1 MFLLTSKRN
10 DFITDHIIN
19 LLSYNIDYLT
29 ENSEKSFFKKI
40 FVENSNENIRIYCD
54 EIKINLKKPISLYS
68 LHSNLFSLLSNIS
81 FKFDQFIYY
90 PLPQKIENKNI
101 NIKLTHTHS
110 IILNN
115 LLLNKSGTEKM
126 ELYKILWPSDKNI
139 QLNKLDTH
147 LTNLKNL
154 FEKEFNYN
162 LNYFSKQSIIKLLI
176 D

>member
-1 MFLLTSKRN
+1 MFLLTSKKK
-10 DFITDHIIN
+10 DFITDHVIN
-19 LLSYNIDYLT
+19 LLSCKIDYLT
-29 ENSEKSFFKKI
+29 ENSEKSFLKKI
-40 FVENSNENIRIYCD
+40 FIENSNENIKICAD
-54 EIKINLKKPISLYS
+54 EMKISLKKPVSLYS
-68 LHSNLFSLLSNIS
+68 LHSNLFSLLSNIF

-90 PLPQKIENKNI
+90 PLLQKIENKNI

-115 LLLNKSGTEKM
+115 LLLNKSGTEKI
-126 ELYKILWPSDKNI
+126 ELYKILWPNDKNI

-154 FEKEFNYN
+154 FEKEFSYN